1 MKPIIQLAVTNSG
14 TFSPPADAPLDPFAR
29 LESLGSASGFL
40 DEVQCVLKTLELFE
54 GFSRDE
60 YALLCEYM
68 DCYGAPS
75 HTTILHE
82 GEAGDFL
89 LIILTGSINVVKAFG
104 ENELK
109 TLVHLGTGEIVGEMS
124 LVDGQPRFASCI
136 TSEPTDFVVLNR
148 SSLAEILVDHPGLG
162 NKLLLT
168 LLQLMTQRLRDTTTR
183 MLPAIAG
190 RSI

>member
-1 MKPIIQLAVTNSG
+1 MTPIIQLSVANSS
-14 TFSPPADAPLDPFAR
+14 TFTPPAEEIPDPFAR
-29 LESLGSASGFL
+29 LERLGSAAGFL
-40 DEVQCVLKTLELFE
+40 DEVQCVLRTLDLFE

-68 DCYGAPS
+68 DCFGAPS

-89 LIILTGSINVVKAFG
+89 IIVLTGSINVVKAFG

-109 TLVHLGTGEIVGEMS
+109 TLVHLGAGEIVGEMS

-136 TSEPTDFVVLNR
+136 TSEPTDFVVLTR
-148 SSLAEILVDHPGLG
+148 PRLAEILVDHPGLG